1 MDSVTEAAERQ
12 AAEELYRQ
20 VSERAEALE
29 LTQTLRA
36 LPFMREKHRNQYRKG
51 TGRVP
56 YMVHPLTMA
65 LHALSL
71 GITDDTVLA
80 AELLHDVVE
89 DTGTDPEELPVSPEA
104 RDIVR
109 RLSYNT
115 YPGPKSVI
123 LPRYYAGIHEEP
135 RACLIKCLDRCS
147 NLSGMAGAFTRER
160 ICEYM
165 LQTEEEV
172 LPLLKEIAA
181 HPGWGDAAWLLRYQ
195 MEALMD
201 TCRNLLERFSG

>member
-71 GITDDTVLA
+71 GITDDTLLA
-80 AELLHDVVE
+80 AVLLHDVVE

-104 RDIVR
+104 RNIVC

-115 YPGPKSVI
+115 YPGPKSEI
-123 LPRYYAGIHEEP
+123 LPRIMP
-135 RACLIKCLDRCS
+135 V
-147 NLSGMAGAFTRER
+147 SGMTRGPVSSNAWTGATT
-160 ICEYM
+160 CPAWPAH
-165 LQTEEEV
+165 
-172 LPLLKEIAA
+172 LPGSGFAIACS
-181 HPGWGDAAWLLRYQ
+181 RRRRK
-195 MEALMD
+195 
-201 TCRNLLERFSG
+201 CFRC